1 MKNAKELALLAARA
15 LSDKKGKEI
24 QVLEIGELL
33 ANMLNCLSYSGTR
46 TFLKMKRR
54 K

>member
-24 QVLEIGELL
+24 REHIPISNVFTIAQ
-33 ANMLNCLSYSGTR
+33 S
-46 TFLKMKRR
+46 
-54 K
+54 